1 MADSR
6 TNETIQEEQQKLA
19 QDKARITNVLD
30 KISQT
35 EGLNYEKKLALEK
48 LWYVSSTDETEKEQ
62 FNRDDV
68 GILDESSG
76 AAMRLHQH
84 ANSKPIADMFVDPVT
99 GIKIDSKTPTSLLEM
114 ADLGI
119 HLHHKFHLITDPKG
133 FLWNFKYVNPA
144 IADESPSGGPFKF
157 LDAAPQFVQNMQSM
171 FNGAGALE
179 KILGIKLPFP
189 GFNVN
194 SIVPFIGQGTN
205 NIFSSGLLKSLGN
218 VLPTNVLNNFSGL
231 MKANPLSSITNTIQ
245 QSLGNLGKIG
255 IPGIGGGQL
264 PIPKLPSIPFNPL
277 KIFGK

>member
-1 MADSR
+1 MEDSKA
-6 TNETIQEEQQKLA
+6 TQSLQEEQQQLA

-30 KISQT
+30 QISKS
-35 EGLNYEKKLALEK
+35 EGLDYEKKLALEK
-48 LWYVSSTDETEKEQ
+48 LWYVNSTDPSEIEQ

-68 GILDESSG
+68 GVLDEDSG
-76 AAMRLHQH
+76 SVFRLHQH
-84 ANSKPIADMFVDPVT
+84 ANKKSIADIYVDPVT
-99 GIKIDSKTPTSLLEM
+99 GIKVDSKRPTSLLEM

-144 IADESPSGGPFKF
+144 IATESPSGGPFKF

-171 FNGAGALE
+171 FNGSGAFE

-194 SIVPFIGQGTN
+194 SIVPFIGGGTTN
-205 NIFSSGLLKSLGN
+205 LFSSSLMKSLSN
-218 VLPTNVLNNFSGL
+218 VLPTNILGSFGGL
-231 MKANPLSSITNTIQ
+231 MKANPLSNITNTLQ
-245 QSLGNLGKIG
+245 QSLGSLGKIG
-255 IPGIGGGQL
+255 IPGIGGGG
-264 PIPKLPSIPFNPL
+264 IPLPSIPFNPL

>member
-171 FNGAGALE
+171 FNGSGAFE

-194 SIVPFIGQGTN
+194 SIVPFIGGGTTN
-205 NIFSSGLLKSLGN
+205 LFSSSLMKSLSN
-218 VLPTNVLNNFSGL
+218 VLPTNILGSFGGL
-231 MKANPLSSITNTIQ
+231 MKANPLSNITNTLQ
-245 QSLGNLGKIG
+245 QSLGSLGKIG
-255 IPGIGGGQL
+255 IPGIGGGGIPL
-264 PIPKLPSIPFNPL
+264 PIIPFNPL